1 MQKIDLAVWP
11 RAELFRFFSAVSQ
24 PFYSVT
30 FRVDVTNL
38 HAYARAHGVSFYY
51 ALGYLVTDAVNAVEN
66 FRYTIR
72 SGEVWLLDERV
83 PSFTDLKP
91 GSQQFHI
98 VTLPKEGDL
107 DSFCRTTRAK
117 SEAQQTFLDQSGEL
131 DDLIY
136 FSCTPWFDL
145 TGCTNENILD
155 LVKYVQI
162 GMPIIILPSERDQ
175 AVNAQEGC
183 RTGYFNTGVA
193 PLPGANTGTLRKPE
207 ENKEKENP
215 EVEEAERQEK
225 DTIPAEPEK
234 QKEES
239 PEEEPEET
247 LVD

>member
-107 DSFCRTTRAK
+107 DSFCRHDHGAEAVDQPLYHEDAEIHDGLLHAGHHRKVQDGGKVLFVPPAVLFFRA
-117 SEAQQTFLDQSGEL
+117 ELRELFQGVQSDADAGHE
-131 DDLIY
+131 
-136 FSCTPWFDL
+136 
-145 TGCTNENILD
+145 
-155 LVKYVQI
+155 
-162 GMPIIILPSERDQ
+162 
-175 AVNAQEGC
+175 
-183 RTGYFNTGVA
+183 
-193 PLPGANTGTLRKPE
+193 LRKGGGGRGP
-207 ENKEKENP
+207 P
-215 EVEEAERQEK
+215 HAPV
-225 DTIPAEPEK
+225 PAPARTPGPG
-234 QKEES
+234 S
-239 PEEEPEET
+239 H
-247 LVD
+247 

>member
-136 FSCTPWFDL
+136 FSCTPWFDRL
-145 TGCTNENILD
+145 HQRAGL
-155 LVKYVQI
+155 
-162 GMPIIILPSERDQ
+162 
-175 AVNAQEGC
+175 
-183 RTGYFNTGVA
+183 
-193 PLPGANTGTLRKPE
+193 
-207 ENKEKENP
+207 
-215 EVEEAERQEK
+215 
-225 DTIPAEPEK
+225 
-234 QKEES
+234 
-239 PEEEPEET
+239 
-247 LVD
+247 